1 MNLEQIFA
9 EFIKKEKLSDEKLL
23 LLVSGGV
30 DSVVLL
36 DIAKK
41 NCDKKLIEVL
51 HFNHN
56 TRKNCIHDFTLV
68 ENLCK
73 ELEVKF
79 HGEILP
85 VIKKSD
91 QENQWRKLR
100 QQISRNLAE
109 EIGAA
114 RILTAHHATDL
125 VETMIFR
132 LTKGCGPSGLS
143 PFEVKNKPFWQV
155 PKSELINYA
164 KYNKLEWNEDE
175 TNKKLVHNRNLI
187 RHKIL
192 PELRKINPNL
202 EKVFVRESQIFA
214 GITDYLD
221 QKIWIPPNRKIDLV
235 GFLSL
240 PNIYQTEFL
249 RKINNFPERPVEVKI
264 VDQIKILKSYKKV
277 KTKESHN
284 SLSSSEIND
293 CLRWLTNEP
302 QGGSQKKLGNLLLKI
317 EKGKIIW

>member
-1 MNLEQIFA
+1 MNIEQIFA

-41 NCDKKLIEVL
+41 VCDKKLIEVL

-100 QQISRNLAE
+100 QQISRDLAE

-143 PFEVKNKPFWQV
+143 PFDVKNKPFWQV

-164 KYNKLEWNEDE
+164 KYNNLEWHEDE
-175 TNKKLVHNRNLI
+175 TNKKIAHNRNLI
-187 RHKIL
+187 RHKVL
-192 PELRKINPNL
+192 PELRKITPNL
-202 EKVFVRESQIFA
+202 EKVFVKESQIFA
-214 GITDYLD
+214 GITDYLNSEISHISESREISLE
-221 QKIWIPPNRKIDLV
+221 K
-235 GFLSL
+235 FLQL
-240 PNIYQTEFL
+240 PFILQTELL
-249 RKINNFPERPVEVKI
+249 R
-264 VDQIKILKSYKKV
+264 QISREIPSM
-277 KTKESHN
+277 KE
-284 SLSSSEIND
+284 LND
-293 CLRWLTNEP
+293 CLKWLTNKP
-302 QGGSQKKLGNLLLKI
+302 QGNSTKKIGETELKLI
-317 EKGKIIW
+317 KGAIIW